1 MDQPIDNFRP
11 QIIGHVEIK
20 DKETGET
27 LVDKN
32 NAINFET
39 MSYALALSLGGRP
52 NGNIMQMV
60 FGNGASSVSAVGTIV
75 YLPPNVT
82 GLDAILYNQTYAV
95 FVDDLSPLDTDPEDN
110 FIRVNHTTGNTY
122 SDVVVTCLLG
132 YNEPS
137 GQDAF
142 DDATDVTGTYIF
154 DEIGLMTYDPIT
166 TSGYL
171 LSHVIF
177 HPVQKSLNRQIE
189 IIYTLR
195 IIMA

>member
-1 MDQPIDNFRP
+1 MNEQIDFCTP
-11 QIIGHVEIK
+11 TIIGSIIIRDVETNEI
-20 DKETGET
+20 
-27 LVDKN
+27 LVQEK

-39 MSYALALSLGGRP
+39 MSYALALSLANRP

-60 FGNGASSVSAVGTIV
+60 FGNGASSVSAVGTIT

-82 GLDAILYNQTYAV
+82 GLDAALYNQTYAV
-95 FVDDLSPLDTDPEDN
+95 FVDDLSPLDTDPTDN
-110 FIRVNHTTGNTY
+110 FIRVNHVTGNTY

-132 YNEPS
+132 YDEPA

-142 DDATDVTGTYIF
+142 DDATDVTGTFIF
-154 DEIGLMTYDPIT
+154 DEIGLKTYDPIT